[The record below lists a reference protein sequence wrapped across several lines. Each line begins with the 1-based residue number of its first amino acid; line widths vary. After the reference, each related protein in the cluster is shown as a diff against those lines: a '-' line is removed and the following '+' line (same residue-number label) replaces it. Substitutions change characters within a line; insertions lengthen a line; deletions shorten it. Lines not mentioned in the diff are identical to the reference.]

1 MSCFKKQTPFS
12 FLLLY
17 TGKNKGKEWKR
28 KKGIGPNGVR
38 KNRCLSSLWGRQV
51 VVTVSEIESHK
62 QM

>member
-38 KNRCLSSLWGRQV
+38 KNR
-51 VVTVSEIESHK
+51 
-62 QM
+62 